1 MTILIINGPNLN
13 LLENRDREQYGGN
26 SLENISELLNNKFPA
41 IQFIFEQFNRE
52 DEIVDSIHKSSNY
65 DGIIINPAA
74 FTHYSVSI
82 RDALEICKLPK
93 VEVHLSNITNREKF
107 RNINIT
113 SSKCNGVISGFKDYS
128 YVLAVHYLIELLN
141 TIKKSA

>member
-26 SLENISELLNNKFPA
+26 SLENIAELLNNKFPA

-52 DEIVDSIHKSSNY
+52 DAIVDSIHKSSDY

-107 RNINIT
+107 RSINIT
-113 SSKCNGVISGFKDYS
+113 SSKCDGLISGFKGYS
-128 YVLAVHYLIELLN
+128 YVLAVHYLIDF
-141 TIKKSA
+141 IKTV

>member
-1 MTILIINGPNLN
+1 MTILVINGPNLN
-13 LLENRDREQYGGN
+13 LLESRDPEQYGGN
-26 SLENISELLNNKFPA
+26 SLENIAELLKSKFPT
-41 IQFIFEQFNRE
+41 IRFIFEQFNRE

-93 VEVHLSNITNREKF
+93 VEVHLSNITKREKF

-113 SSKCNGVISGFKDYS
+113 SSKPENS
-128 YVLAVHYLIELLN
+128 
-141 TIKKSA
+141 

>member
-13 LLENRDREQYGGN
+13 LLESRDPEQYGGN
-26 SLENISELLNNKFPA
+26 SLENIAELLKNKFPG

-113 SSKCNGVISGFKDYS
+113 SSKCNGIISGFKDYS
-128 YVLAVHYLIELLN
+128 YVLAVHYLIDYL
-141 TIKKSA
+141 KAV